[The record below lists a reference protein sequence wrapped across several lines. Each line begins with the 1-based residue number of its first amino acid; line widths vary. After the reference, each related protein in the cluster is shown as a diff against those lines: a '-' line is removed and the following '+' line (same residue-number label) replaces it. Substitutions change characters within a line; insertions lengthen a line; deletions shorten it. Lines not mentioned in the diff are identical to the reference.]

1 MNKYILQTK
10 NLTLEKDGKTIFK
23 DINLEIES
31 GQIVSLIGPS
41 GSGKSTLLKTIAG
54 WEKQTSGEIFLDGVN
69 ITNTSIQERETCLLP
84 QTYDLFENLNV
95 EQNINMG
102 VRYNTLFTIL
112 NTLPQKQIDAL
123 KVHTYNHKY
132 PHELSG
138 GQRQRAAFVRTIYNG
153 GKVTLLDEPFSA
165 LDRKFKNK
173 EIDILKNRKQ
183 YGYTVII
190 TAHEKEEVVDFCD
203 LIISINDGE
212 IVETEIR
219 QHI

>member
-23 DINLEIES
+23 NINLEIES
-31 GQIVSLIGPS
+31 GQIVALIGPS

-54 WEKQTSGEIFLDGVN
+54 WEKQTSGEIFLDSVN
-69 ITNTSIQERETCLLP
+69 ITNTEIQKRETCLLP

-95 EQNINMG
+95 EQNISMG

-123 KVHTYNHKY
+123 KVHTYNNKY
-132 PHELSG
+132 PRDLSG

-153 GKVTLLDEPFSA
+153 RKVTLLDEPFSA

-183 YGYTVII
+183 YGYTVIL

-203 LIISINDGE
+203 VIISINDGE
-212 IVETEIR
+212 IIETEIR
-219 QHI
+219 QPV